1 MTVEAL
7 VETFPWVDIDQQWF
21 LNYTAAKK
29 ERERKMKDILK
40 MAKKFVKQFNYQ
52 GFEDLTLEDMRV
64 ISVETGQPFG
74 VVAMMVYGQAYYD

>member
-1 MTVEAL
+1 
-7 VETFPWVDIDQQWF
+7 
-21 LNYTAAKK
+21 
-29 ERERKMKDILK
+29 MKDILK

-74 VVAMMVYGQAYYD
+74 VVAMLVYEQAYYD